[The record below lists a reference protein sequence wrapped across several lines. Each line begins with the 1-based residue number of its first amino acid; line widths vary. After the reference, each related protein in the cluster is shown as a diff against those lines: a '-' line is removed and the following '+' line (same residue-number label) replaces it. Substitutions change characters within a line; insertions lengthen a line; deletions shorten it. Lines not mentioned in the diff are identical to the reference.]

1 MAATVQTLLL
11 DSDIRLLN
19 ECLFFG
25 RRTLAGR
32 SKADSVSGNV
42 TAQIPTLIEQERT
55 MKIRRMPSVLA
66 AFAACLALNACARP
80 AEPAAAQPSAEAP
93 ASSPAAAS
101 ASSATAAK
109 PGTVKALPR
118 ILVHHSPTCGC
129 CGVWV
134 EHLRTSGFAVDVR
147 QEENLE
153 PIKQRLGVPDD
164 KRSCHTAEVDG
175 YFVEGHVPASD
186 IKRLLTERPAAKGLA
201 LPGMPAGSPGMEM
214 PDGRVDAYTVEQVN
228 LDGSAGAFSKHGG
241 TAAP

>member
-1 MAATVQTLLL
+1 MTMQ
-11 DSDIRLLN
+11 I
-19 ECLFFG
+19 
-25 RRTLAGR
+25 RRT
-32 SKADSVSGNV
+32 
-42 TAQIPTLIEQERT
+42 
-55 MKIRRMPSVLA
+55 PSLLV

-80 AEPAAAQPSAEAP
+80 AEPAAARPSAETA
-93 ASSPAAAS
+93 ASAPAAAS
-101 ASSATAAK
+101 AASAVTNAAAAA
-109 PGTVKALPR
+109 KALPR

-134 EHLRTSGFAVDVR
+134 EHLRTSGFAVEVR
-147 QEENLE
+147 QEEDLE

-175 YFVEGHVPASD
+175 YFIEGHVPASD
-186 IKRLLTERPAAKGLA
+186 IERLLTERPVAKGLA

-228 LDGSAGAFSKHGG
+228 LDGSARAFSQHAG